1 MYAQLPMP
9 HDPQFGVT
17 NGADASSLPGSESG
31 EGLIRGLGLK
41 EATAANVVEMVGIGP
56 FITIPIL
63 LTFMGGPQALL
74 GWLVGALLAVSDGM
88 VWAELGASMPGAG
101 GSYRYLREAYGA
113 NQMGLMMSF
122 LFVWMILF
130 TAPLSAATGA
140 VGFAEYLQYL
150 VPNLSPLTTKVI
162 AVAVVLAI
170 TALLYRNIKT
180 VGRLSFWLMLV
191 VLGSILWVILSGLFS
206 LKLDL
211 LLDFPRDAF
220 SFSKEFF
227 VGLGS
232 ASLIAIYGYGGYN
245 NVCFLGGE
253 VKEPSKNIP
262 RAIVFSILLVAV
274 LYFFMTVSIIG
285 VVPWREAMQSP
296 HVVSDFMELIYGSWA
311 GRVLT
316 VLILG
321 AAFASVFALL
331 LGYTRIP
338 YAAAADGRF
347 FRVFARLHP
356 TQRFPHVSV
365 ILLGLVST
373 FFCFFELEE
382 IIQILMVIQIIVLYL
397 AQVFAVTL
405 IRRRSDIN
413 RPFQMWLYPLPSFLA
428 AGGWLYILFTQEW
441 RFIAWGVAVL
451 GAGIGLY
458 LLRAKYQAEWPFAPA
473 GETYG
478 GASRGG
484 E

>member
-1 MYAQLPMP
+1 MR
-9 HDPQFGVT
+9 D
-17 NGADASSLPGSESG
+17 DAEPRGQPKAPAVPASPAASG

-63 LTFMGGPQALL
+63 LGFMGGPQALL
-74 GWLVGALLAVSDGM
+74 GWLVGALLAVSDGL
-88 VWAELGASMPGAG
+88 VWAELGAAMPGPG
-101 GSYRYLREAYGA
+101 GSYQYLREAYGP
-113 NQMGLMMSF
+113 NRMGLMMSF

-140 VGFAEYLQYL
+140 VGFAEYLRYL
-150 VPNLSPLTTKVI
+150 VPLLSPMTTKLI
-162 AVAVVLAI
+162 AVGVVLTI
-170 TALLYRNIKT
+170 TVLLYRDIKT
-180 VGRLSFWLMLV
+180 VGRLSFVLMLV
-191 VLGSILWVILSGLFS
+191 VLSSILWVIGSGFFRLRA
-206 LKLDL
+206 DL
-211 LLDFPRDAF
+211 LLDFPPHAF
-220 SFSKEFF
+220 AFSKEFF
-227 VGLGS
+227 LGLGG

-253 VKEPSKNIP
+253 VKKPSKNIP
-262 RAIVFSILLVAV
+262 RAVVFSILLVSA
-274 LYFFMTVSIIG
+274 LYFFMTISIIG
-285 VVPWREAMQSP
+285 VIPWREAMQSQ

-311 GRVLT
+311 GGVLT

-356 TQRFPHVSV
+356 TGRFPHVSV
-365 ILLGLVST
+365 VFLGLVST

-397 AQVFAVTL
+397 AQIWAVTL
-405 IRRRSDIN
+405 IRRR
-413 RPFQMWLYPLPSFLA
+413 P
-428 AGGWLYILFTQEW
+428 
-441 RFIAWGVAVL
+441 
-451 GAGIGLY
+451 
-458 LLRAKYQAEWPFAPA
+458 
-473 GETYG
+473 
-478 GASRGG
+478 
-484 E
+484 